1 MCLSRAWLRL
11 AARCYMATTG
21 RKLLFQFIFNTPPC
35 FISLQN
41 LCNGVMLPDVYL
53 TQNLWALDSLI
64 RKWPQ
69 WS

>member
-1 MCLSRAWLRL
+1 MCLSSAWLRV
-11 AARCYMATTG
+11 AARCYMATG
-21 RKLLFQFIFNTPPC
+21 RKLLFHFIFNTPPR

-41 LCNGVMLPDVYL
+41 LCNGVMLPDIYL

-64 RKWPQ
+64 TKWSQ